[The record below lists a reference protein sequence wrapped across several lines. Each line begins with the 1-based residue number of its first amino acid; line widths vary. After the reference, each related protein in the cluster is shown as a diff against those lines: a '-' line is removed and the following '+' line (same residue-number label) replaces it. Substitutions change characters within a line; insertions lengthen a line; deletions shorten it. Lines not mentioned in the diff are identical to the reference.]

1 MDKLELKALGKI
13 NLGLDVLG
21 RRENGYHDVRMV
33 MQTLYL
39 YDNVTL
45 QKKSAPGIE
54 IDSNLFYLP
63 NDEDNIAWK
72 AAKLLIDEFDI
83 KDGIRIHLDKHIPV
97 AAGMAGG
104 SSNAAAVLYGMN
116 QMFRLGLSQKELMER
131 GVKLGADVPYCI
143 MRGTVLA
150 EGIGEKLTPLP
161 PMPKCQILIAKP
173 PISVSTKMVYE
184 KLDSCEI
191 KEHPDIDG
199 ILDGLKNQDL
209 EQVAASLGNVLE
221 KVTVEAYP
229 VIAQIKEC
237 MIGEGL
243 VTAPVGTSLEEAKK
257 LLREH
262 RIEKLPLVDSEGYLK
277 GLITIS
283 DIEKAKMYPNA
294 CKDSD
299 GRLRVA
305 AAVGVGADMM
315 ERASALVNAKV
326 DVIVI
331 DTAHG
336 HSHGVL
342 NSVRQLREA
351 FPELNIIAGN
361 VATGAATEALIKC
374 GVDAVKVGIG
384 PGSIC
389 TTRVVAGIGVP
400 QITAINDCA
409 SVARQYGI
417 PIIADGGIKYSGD
430 IAKAIAAG
438 ANVVMIGGLLA
449 GTEESPGETI
459 IYQGR
464 SYKVYRGMGSLGAM
478 ERGSKDRY
486 FQENADK
493 LVPEGIE
500 GRVPFKGLAA
510 ETIFQLVGGLRAG
523 MGYCGAK
530 DIEEMITKTQFIRM
544 TGAGL
549 KESHPHDVIITKEA
563 PNYSL

>member
-1 MDKLELKALGKI
+1 MMEHYHISGVPICDPDGKLQGIITNRDLRFET
-13 NLGLDVLG
+13 NL
-21 RRENGYHDVRMV
+21 N
-33 MQTLYL
+33 
-39 YDNVTL
+39 
-45 QKKSAPGIE
+45 K
-54 IDSNLFYLP
+54 
-63 NDEDNIAWK
+63 
-72 AAKLLIDEFDI
+72 
-83 KDGIRIHLDKHIPV
+83 
-97 AAGMAGG
+97 
-104 SSNAAAVLYGMN
+104 
-116 QMFRLGLSQKELMER
+116 
-131 GVKLGADVPYCI
+131 
-143 MRGTVLA
+143 
-150 EGIGEKLTPLP
+150 
-161 PMPKCQILIAKP
+161 
-173 PISVSTKMVYE
+173 
-184 KLDSCEI
+184 
-191 KEHPDIDG
+191 
-199 ILDGLKNQDL
+199 
-209 EQVAASLGNVLE
+209 
-221 KVTVEAYP
+221 
-229 VIAQIKEC
+229 QIKEC

-500 GRVPFKGLAA
+500 GRVPFKL
-510 ETIFQLVGGLRAG
+510 
-523 MGYCGAK
+523 
-530 DIEEMITKTQFIRM
+530 
-544 TGAGL
+544 
-549 KESHPHDVIITKEA
+549 
-563 PNYSL
+563 SLIHI

>member
-1 MDKLELKALGKI
+1 MNGMIFAAGLGTRLRPLTNDRPKALVELKGKTLLERVVERMREVQVERLVINIHHFADQVELFLKEKGDFGMDIVLSDERDELLDTGGGVLKARELFIPGKPVLIHNVDILTDLDLKALVRQHESREAYATLVVQQAVADRVLKFNHGVLKGWENKRTGEQKI
-13 NLGLDVLG
+13 VDEGFYGATEFNYCGIQILSP
-21 RRENGYHDVRMV
+21 E
-33 MQTLYL
+33 YL
-39 YDNVTL
+39 KHIIHQGVF
-45 QKKSAPGIE
+45 SI
-54 IDSNLFYLP
+54 
-63 NDEDNIAWK
+63 
-72 AAKLLIDEFDI
+72 IDE
-83 KDGIRIHLDKHIPV
+83 HL
-97 AAGMAGG
+97 AQA
-104 SSNAAAVLYGMN
+104 
-116 QMFRLGLSQKELMER
+116 
-131 GVKLGADVPYCI
+131 
-143 MRGTVLA
+143 
-150 EGIGEKLTPLP
+150 
-161 PMPKCQILIAKP
+161 
-173 PISVSTKMVYE
+173 
-184 KLDSCEI
+184 
-191 KEHPDIDG
+191 KEHPIELFRHDG
-199 ILDGLKNQDL
+199 
-209 EQVAASLGNVLE
+209 
-221 KVTVEAYP
+221 
-229 VIAQIKEC
+229 
-237 MIGEGL
+237 IGEGL

-409 SVARQYGI
+409 LVARQYGI